1 MASHLQAPPDH
12 DELAPS
18 GLLCSV
24 DLRIRLNVPKPGF
37 ARRRE
42 QAPPPYSKSIQSGK
56 NGEDSV
62 DPVPVVMQ
70 GPVRVKDHGR
80 WRFIDN
86 WLVLTEAHL
95 ALHPSANTAPRAI
108 IPLSDIMKLERSE
121 HESHGLILEIR
132 GRKTYL
138 LSFKNDND
146 IYDWKDAISYRI
158 TGVGN
163 PWNFVHKVH
172 VSRSFIRG
180 IPDEWRK
187 LLSLGKPDIEQ
198 SLSMVA
204 NELESSAVLLRH
216 RPSVPL
222 PQFRVSSGRIVL
234 RISINTPTDPGH
246 TSVGL
251 SVLPDTSMRNVL
263 AHVCQK
269 TNLETTG
276 CSLVLASDSGRTPL
290 DMNTTRALVLLT
302 PEGRFPD
309 LGVGEGQP
317 ASGKT
322 ADA

>member
-1 MASHLQAPPDH
+1 
-12 DELAPS
+12 
-18 GLLCSV
+18 
-24 DLRIRLNVPKPGF
+24 
-37 ARRRE
+37 
-42 QAPPPYSKSIQSGK
+42 
-56 NGEDSV
+56 
-62 DPVPVVMQ
+62 MQ

-80 WRFIDN
+80 RWFFNDN

-108 IPLSDIMKLERSE
+108 IPLSDIVKLERSE
-121 HESHGLILEIR
+121 HESHGLILETR

-146 IYDWKDAISYRI
+146 IYDWKDAISCRT
-158 TGVGN
+158 TGIGD

-172 VSRSFIRG
+172 VGWNPAEQAFTSL
-180 IPDEWRK
+180 PDEWRK
-187 LLSLGKPDIEQ
+187 LLSLGKPDREH
-198 SLSMVA
+198 SSPMVA
-204 NELESSAVLLRH
+204 NESQSSAVLLRH
-216 RPSVPL
+216 RPSAPL

-290 DMNTTRALVLLT
+290 DMNTTIADLDSGEGLVLLT

-317 ASGKT
+317 ASGK
-322 ADA
+322 

>member
-172 VSRSFIRG
+172 G

-204 NELESSAVLLRH
+204 MNWNLLPSSSATAPLSLCLNSVFLPAESYSASVSTLR
-216 RPSVPL
+216 
-222 PQFRVSSGRIVL
+222 RIQA
-234 RISINTPTDPGH
+234 IH
-246 TSVGL
+246 L
-251 SVLPDTSMRNVL
+251 SVYLYFGYIDAECSCPR
-263 AHVCQK
+263 CQK

-290 DMNTTRALVLLT
+290 DMNTTVADLDSGETLVLLT